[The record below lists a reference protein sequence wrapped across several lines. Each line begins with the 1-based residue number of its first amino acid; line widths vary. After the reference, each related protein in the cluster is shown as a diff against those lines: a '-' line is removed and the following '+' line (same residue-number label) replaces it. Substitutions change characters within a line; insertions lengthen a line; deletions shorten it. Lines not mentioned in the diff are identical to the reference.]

1 MSDNKIV
8 LTKEELETTIR
19 KMAREHL
26 NEQSMVNEQVDV
38 VRFSS
43 EFANSKSDEDR
54 KAVIQ
59 RYFPNA
65 SSVGVSKAL
74 QHFNGRAL
82 ALAKDA
88 YSILGAYNLDSR
100 VAEAFDKANARPRIL
115 PLESA
120 VRDSLNS
127 AKSTFLTA
135 LIKNLVYYQVDG
147 FSDKG
152 GETLSMEAGHYA
164 AIVMRQIF
172 DELDLEGRLVNA
184 MLGFAHGGTPS
195 LDTRVAEAFDKALES
210 VDPSDTDA
218 LIEAMTNEIFGFGGG
233 DRARIEPNVDRKF
246 GDMKEKLGVA
256 VKQFMRDRANPA
268 KRKMASQVIHG
279 MIGKR
284 GNPSQILKSM
294 TDLGLKADEVWAEI
308 LGDVGARM

>member
-8 LTKEELETTIR
+8 LTKQELETTIR

-54 KAVIQ
+54 RAVIQ

-74 QHFNGRAL
+74 QHFNSRAI

-88 YSILGAYNLDSR
+88 YSILGAYNLD
-100 VAEAFDKANARPRIL
+100 A
-115 PLESA
+115 
-120 VRDSLNS
+120 
-127 AKSTFLTA
+127 
-135 LIKNLVYYQVDG
+135 
-147 FSDKG
+147 
-152 GETLSMEAGHYA
+152 
-164 AIVMRQIF
+164 
-172 DELDLEGRLVNA
+172 
-184 MLGFAHGGTPS
+184 
-195 LDTRVAEAFDKALES
+195 RVAEAFDKALES

-218 LIEAMTNEIFGFGGG
+218 LIEAMTNEIFGFGGYG
-233 DRARIEPNVDRKF
+233 GKDRERIEPNVDRKF